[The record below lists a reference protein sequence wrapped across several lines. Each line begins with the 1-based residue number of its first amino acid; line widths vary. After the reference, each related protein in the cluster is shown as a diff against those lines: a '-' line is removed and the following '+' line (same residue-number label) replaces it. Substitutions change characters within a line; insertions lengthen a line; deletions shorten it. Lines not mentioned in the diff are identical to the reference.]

1 MSSEIFEVVASCS
14 NTAEEFFASM
24 YGTVCAP
31 QTRTHECACAQAPG
45 GNGKRARSMSGLMSG
60 STLYD
65 TVLLL
70 GIVAAIVVGAWL
82 LWRI

>member
-1 MSSEIFEVVASCS
+1 MEPGVLDSPAKHIDLLPKLRLAKRR
-14 NTAEEFFASM
+14 FALRRVRCRRS
-24 YGTVCAP
+24 
-31 QTRTHECACAQAPG
+31 QAPG

-70 GIVAAIVVGAWL
+70 SIVAAIVAGVWL